1 MIKLKLFK
9 ISVIFLSLALFQFS
23 NAEASCDFEIEVG
36 KKFLKK
42 HEKKFGPLIYNEN
55 TKYAEFFLQ
64 AREVCNGIGFDNISI
79 RYSFVDKKLLSIK
92 MFVDN
97 QPKQNRT
104 TDKLVLMNFAKSR
117 FGDFETGGSPKF
129 YNSYHIWDL
138 ARKNYAIYLR
148 MRVKKD
154 LWREE
159 LEISNYNFSEILNYA
174 RNSDGIPQP
183 LQVKEKNK

>member
-9 ISVIFLSLALFQFS
+9 ILVIFLSLALFQFS
-23 NAEASCDFEIEVG
+23 NAEASCDFEIDVG

-42 HEKKFGPLIYNEN
+42 HEKKFGPLIYDEN

-79 RYSFVDKKLLSIK
+79 RYSFVDKKLLSIL
-92 MFVDN
+92 MFVEN

-104 TDKLVLMNFAKSR
+104 TEKLVLMNFAKSR
-117 FGDFETGGSPKF
+117 FGNFETGGNPKF
-129 YNSYHIWDL
+129 YNGYHVWDL
-138 ARKNYAIYLR
+138 KRKNYVIYLR
-148 MRVKKD
+148 MNVDKN

-159 LEISNYNFSEILNYA
+159 LEISNYNFLEILNQA
-174 RNSDGIPQP
+174 RNSDNILP
-183 LQVKEKNK
+183 KEHKKDN